1 MFRKSEESEW
11 TRFSKALSGKEKEKE
26 EQAAKLESAPVEP
39 ATGPAT
45 PTPRPPAPDV
55 NLSVSPAGPRTLP
68 NGDDVESVI
77 GEQTFFDGTYRSES
91 SIRILGTAQGEIES
105 KRAIFVE
112 GKAKVTAKVTASS
125 VTIAGEVNG
134 QIFCDGRV
142 EIRPTGRVT
151 GEIHAGSLVMQ
162 EGAYFEGHLKMANK
176 SGQELHRKEDSEARH
191 SST

>member
-11 TRFSKALSGKEKEKE
+11 TRFSKALSGKEKE
-26 EQAAKLESAPVEP
+26 EQATKTESSPAEP
-39 ATGPAT
+39 ATGPAS
-45 PTPRPPAPDV
+45 PTPAHRPPTPDV
-55 NLSVSPAGPRTLP
+55 NLSVSTPSPRTLST
-68 NGDDVESVI
+68 GDDVESVI

-112 GKAKVTAKVTASS
+112 GKAKVTAKVTANS

-176 SGQELHRKEDSEARH
+176 SGQELHRKADGEARH